1 MESPIIPLGDK
12 IVILPQEEG
21 EQTYGN
27 IIVPDTGQEKPE
39 MGKVLAVGPG
49 RISTDGTLIPNR
61 LEVGQ
66 TKRMSVIKDPIIAP
80 YEIQVEED
88 QYVLVDTE
96 KDKPLGYYSDITNA
110 IQKIS
115 RLGLANAKEEYTLA
129 GFIESFNNIKNK
141 LTNSINN

>member
-1 MESPIIPLGDK
+1 MR
-12 IVILPQEEG
+12 
-21 EQTYGN
+21 
-27 IIVPDTGQEKPE
+27 
-39 MGKVLAVGPG
+39 G
-49 RISTDGTLIPNR
+49 RQK
-61 LEVGQ
+61 GQ

-88 QYVLVDTE
+88 QYVLIDTE

-115 RLGLANAKEEYTLA
+115 RLGLANQKEDYTLA

-141 LTNSINN
+141 LTEPFKNI